1 MSDSLV
7 HRIFVV
13 DDHAI
18 VREGLIK
25 LIDQEP
31 DLTVCGSAVDAPDAL
46 KQLSEMQPD
55 LAVVDITLASTS
67 GLDLVKGMKLRCPGM
82 PVLVFSMHDET
93 IYAERA
99 LRAGAAGY
107 IMKSESP
114 EVVISGI
121 RKTLRGKVYLSERM
135 TERLLYKAIHKQN
148 DECQDTVKSLSDRE
162 FQVFQLIGKGVA
174 SRQIAKQLNLSVK
187 TIDAF
192 RENIKHKLGLKSAS
206 ELVQYAIECV
216 HSRHE
221 AP

>member
-1 MSDSLV
+1 MSAPLV
-7 HRIFVV
+7 YKIFVV

-31 DLTVCGSAVDAPDAL
+31 DLTVCGAAVDAPDAL
-46 KQLSEMQPD
+46 KQLSEVQPD

-67 GLDLVKGMKLRCPGM
+67 GLDLVKGMKLRYPGM

-107 IMKSESP
+107 IMKSEAP

-121 RKTLRGKVYLSERM
+121 RKTLLGKVYLSERM
-135 TERLLYKAIHKQN
+135 TERLLYKAIHKQDN
-148 DECQDTVKSLSDRE
+148 ECQDTIRSLSDRE